1 MQTEVISFYSDIDG
15 KTYYS
20 DHAKR
25 LSQQLDALRIPYD
38 IQEKPSLGTY
48 QKNCLSK
55 PQYIYKMLVEKQR
68 PIIWLDIDSDVRKSL
83 NIFDNFEG
91 NTDLAVACST
101 TKLHAAKAS
110 PIYLAFNSKTLEF
123 LQHWNSMAR
132 QMMNNG
138 QWFDHEALIGILHQ
152 FYQKDGF
159 RMKFVVRSGKSKED
173 GTGFAKLYL
182 DGELVETSFFFDDPK
197 KCWGEKEMK
206 GIWKHN
212 FGEEQIEETR
222 KKDGL
227 TTWSGQNGGLA
238 SFGVLKGKNGGET
251 GFALLSSAKMK
262 VVRDKYYQAELAKI
276 PAPKPKEKDDGPK
289 ITFGGKKRD
298 RGTGQLRVVGGSVYD
313 GPEYIGYTSGDYIY
327 INK

>member
-25 LSQQLDALRIPYD
+25 LKAQLDALNIPHD

-55 PQYIYKMLVEKQR
+55 PAFIYKMLVEKQR
-68 PIIWLDIDSDVRKSL
+68 PIVWLDIDSDVRKPL
-83 NIFDNFEG
+83 HVFDQFEG

-123 LQHWNSMAR
+123 LQHWNFMTR

-138 QWFDHEALIGILHQ
+138 QWFDHEALVGILHS

-159 RMKFVVRSGKSKED
+159 RMKFV
-173 GTGFAKLYL
+173 
-182 DGELVETSFFFDDPK
+182 
-197 KCWGEKEMK
+197 
-206 GIWKHN
+206 
-212 FGEEQIEETR
+212 
-222 KKDGL
+222 
-227 TTWSGQNGGLA
+227 
-238 SFGVLKGKNGGET
+238 
-251 GFALLSSAKMK
+251 
-262 VVRDKYYQAELAKI
+262 
-276 PAPKPKEKDDGPK
+276 
-289 ITFGGKKRD
+289 
-298 RGTGQLRVVGGSVYD
+298 
-313 GPEYIGYTSGDYIY
+313 GPEYCVWPGQEDQNSIIVMGLADADSKKEALKRLGMSEDLIAWQSPGT
-327 INK
+327 K

>member
-1 MQTEVISFYSDIDG
+1 MVRDCYRRRG
-15 KTYYS
+15 GG
-20 DHAKR
+20 R
-25 LSQQLDALRIPYD
+25 LSGFLEACSLEETPQAYRMKAAVIAVICLA
-38 IQEKPSLGTY
+38 SLGSAEARLGN
-48 QKNCLSK
+48 KLADA
-55 PQYIYKMLVEKQR
+55 EKAEPSIQNKEWQEYGR
-68 PIIWLDIDSDVRKSL
+68 
-83 NIFDNFEG
+83 
-91 NTDLAVACST
+91 
-101 TKLHAAKAS
+101 
-110 PIYLAFNSKTLEF
+110 
-123 LQHWNSMAR
+123 
-132 QMMNNG
+132 
-138 QWFDHEALIGILHQ
+138 
-152 FYQKDGF
+152 
-159 RMKFVVRSGKSKED
+159 KFVVRSGKSKED